1 MMLGLLLLL
10 FVFVVVVVVVVRG
23 FVGWSLKDKH
33 VESSCSQRVKV
44 CLPIARPC
52 GEKTRG

>member
-23 FVGWSLKDKH
+23 FVGWSLKDGN
-33 VESSCSQRVKV
+33 Q
-44 CLPIARPC
+44 
-52 GEKTRG
+52 